1 MFALCALLFAVSE
14 AGERRQFMP
23 QYGQA
28 VQAQPAVAVAPPK
41 VVPQVVYYGDMS
53 GDATEEIYYVNAAAS
68 PRAPGPVMVVTERDA
83 EGNPVTHTEMFD
95 PIWAGICIAFMLV
108 ACVKLSG

>member
-1 MFALCALLFAVSE
+1 
-14 AGERRQFMP
+14 
-23 QYGQA
+23 
-28 VQAQPAVAVAPPK
+28 
-41 VVPQVVYYGDMS
+41 
-53 GDATEEIYYVNAAAS
+53 
-68 PRAPGPVMVVTERDA
+68 MVVTERDA